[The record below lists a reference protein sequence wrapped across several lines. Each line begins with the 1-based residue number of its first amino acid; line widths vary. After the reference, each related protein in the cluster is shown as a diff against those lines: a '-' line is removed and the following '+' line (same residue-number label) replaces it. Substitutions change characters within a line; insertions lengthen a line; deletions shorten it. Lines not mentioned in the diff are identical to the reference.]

1 MPKKK
6 PEKEEKPYAVGDKVL
21 VKLSGGRLV
30 EGTVK
35 AIRDKSDG
43 QRLQVS
49 FDQRTA
55 LLHLWQVERIHDTTK
70 KQAR

>member
-6 PEKEEKPYAVGDKVL
+6 IEAEKPYKVGDVVL

-30 EGTVK
+30 EGTIK
-35 AIRDKSDG
+35 AIVDKTDG

-49 FDQRTA
+49 FEERTA
-55 LLHLWQVERIHDTTK
+55 LLHLWQVERIRKHG
-70 KQAR
+70 

>member
-1 MPKKK
+1 MTTKKRNL
-6 PEKEEKPYAVGDKVL
+6 EKPYAVGDTVL

-30 EGTVK
+30 EGVVK
-35 AIRDKSDG
+35 AVLDKSDG

-55 LLHLWQVERIHDTTK
+55 LLHLWQVERLSKHG
-70 KQAR
+70 

>member
-6 PEKEEKPYAVGDKVL
+6 TEKVEKPYVVGDRVL

-30 EGTVK
+30 EGTVE
-35 AIRDKSDG
+35 AILDKTDG

-49 FDQRTA
+49 FEQRTA
-55 LLHLWQVERIHDTTK
+55 LLRLWQVERI
-70 KQAR
+70 R

>member
-1 MPKKK
+1 MAKKK
-6 PEKEEKPYAVGDKVL
+6 AEKAEKPYAVGDTVL

-30 EGTVK
+30 EGTIK
-35 AIRDKSDG
+35 AILDKTDG

-55 LLHLWQVERIHDTTK
+55 LLHLWQVERIG
-70 KQAR
+70 

>member
-1 MPKKK
+1 VAKKK
-6 PEKEEKPYAVGDKVL
+6 IEKVERPFAVGDKVL
-21 VKLSGGRLV
+21 VKLSGGKLV

-35 AIRDKSDG
+35 AILDKTDG

-55 LLHLWQVERIHDTTK
+55 LLHLWQVERIG
-70 KQAR
+70 

>member
-1 MPKKK
+1 MARKKVAQT
-6 PEKEEKPYAVGDKVL
+6 EKPYKVGDVVL

-35 AIRDKSDG
+35 AIVDKTDG

-55 LLHLWQVERIHDTTK
+55 LMHLWQVERTK
-70 KQAR
+70 

>member
-1 MPKKK
+1 MPSKKK
-6 PEKEEKPYAVGDKVL
+6 SENANDSNHPTYAVGDKVL

-35 AIRDKSDG
+35 AISDKTDG

-55 LLHLWQVERIHDTTK
+55 LLHLWQVERI
-70 KQAR
+70 R

>member
-1 MPKKK
+1 VPKKK
-6 PEKEEKPYAVGDKVL
+6 TEKVEKPYAVGDKVL

-35 AIRDKSDG
+35 AISDKTDG

-55 LLHLWQVERIHDTTK
+55 LLHLWQVERI
-70 KQAR
+70 R

>member
-6 PEKEEKPYAVGDKVL
+6 TEKVEKPYVVGDKVL
-21 VKLSGGRLV
+21 VKLSGGRL

-35 AIRDKSDG
+35 AISDKTDG

-55 LLHLWQVERIHDTTK
+55 LLHLWQVERI
-70 KQAR
+70 R